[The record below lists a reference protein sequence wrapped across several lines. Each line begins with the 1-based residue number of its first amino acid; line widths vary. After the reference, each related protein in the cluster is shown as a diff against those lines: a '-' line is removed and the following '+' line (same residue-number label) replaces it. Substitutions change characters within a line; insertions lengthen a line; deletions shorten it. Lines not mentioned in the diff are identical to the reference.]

1 MAGPAVGRLHP
12 GRPGET
18 KGQPKLVDVLS
29 VRPRT
34 RVRFPPPPSPRE
46 VQALRAGVL
55 FGVAGLSRAG
65 DVGRGGAIGID
76 REAQRLR
83 SNSTVK
89 PIRRNPPMA
98 EGHGK

>member
-34 RVRFPPPPSPRE
+34 RVRFPPPPCRPRGE
-46 VQALRAGVL
+46 TLGFPPSTLFARFRRVSAVSFAQPDTERIAPALRPEPGREP
-55 FGVAGLSRAG
+55 GLYY
-65 DVGRGGAIGID
+65 GRG
-76 REAQRLR
+76 R
-83 SNSTVK
+83 VK
-89 PIRRNPPMA
+89 
-98 EGHGK
+98 E